1 MLQSIKYYRH
11 TSFSIITLECFFLL
25 ISTATEDKSQTPQY
39 AMSGDIK
46 KILTRYI
53 EDERK
58 NVANDKKC
66 MENIDKLEK
75 ED

>member
-1 MLQSIKYYRH
+1 
-11 TSFSIITLECFFLL
+11 
-25 ISTATEDKSQTPQY
+25 
-39 AMSGDIK
+39 MSGDIK

-75 ED
+75 EDQEKRGLEISLSVEEKRKTNSYFLYEYY